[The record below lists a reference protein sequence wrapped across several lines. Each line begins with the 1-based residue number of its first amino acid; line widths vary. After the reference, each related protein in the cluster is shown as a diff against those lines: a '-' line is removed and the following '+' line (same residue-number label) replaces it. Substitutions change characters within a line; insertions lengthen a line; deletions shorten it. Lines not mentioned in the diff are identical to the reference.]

1 MIAERASALRTAHT
15 LVLDAH
21 SIMEAISPIL
31 NRYDCGA
38 SALLITGRRLSD
50 LDLDEDGVIRPLRRG
65 LRTQLRERG
74 VVLVEYNQASGLRWH
89 ASSIEDERDRQTI
102 EEELRRHDLLDVP
115 QDEHEVPRIFRGLD
129 SLLRTPPDHLS
140 WADGD
145 PMRFGVLVS
154 FGEHLVPDVSAGMHT
169 DPQAI
174 AAEVASMLG
183 ESLALQS
190 SGNLFL
196 IEGRDE
202 MIDPLVRDL
211 LLEVRL
217 PQPDGEAKKKFLSA
231 VSDLYD
237 RAELEGGMYVD
248 QVANL
253 VGNTPNR
260 SQESL
265 FRASHYGDAP
275 VTAEDLSDRKA
286 RDIEALSEGTLT
298 LMEQD
303 GIEPLVGSSVETPQH
318 VLDRCAE
325 GLRNARSNMP
335 ANVVLLG
342 APGTGKTVMTLNLA
356 QRAGVPAFEMHSPK
370 DGVVGETERLARVQR
385 QILADLTPHIVFVDE
400 ISEALPMERNDYD
413 GDGGAS
419 RAVGAS
425 LLQVLSDEDRRGH
438 SLLVGATNCPWRF
451 GAAMLKRF
459 TCIPVLF
466 PVRPDYPDILA
477 STFQQVSDEMKAE
490 EPEALAETE
499 FVQEAAQIFYRKTA
513 SARDMR
519 SALDN
524 TVLMEGTL
532 APNQVVQA
540 ARNFT
545 GRTDRP
551 SLIHSEL
558 WAIKATSSKA
568 FFPWNA
574 DPESFPFPDYLD
586 GIVDPETGDID
597 HRELDQRIEEFEP
610 YANV

>member
-1 MIAERASALRTAHT
+1 
-15 LVLDAH
+15 
-21 SIMEAISPIL
+21 
-31 NRYDCGA
+31 
-38 SALLITGRRLSD
+38 
-50 LDLDEDGVIRPLRRG
+50 
-65 LRTQLRERG
+65 
-74 VVLVEYNQASGLRWH
+74 
-89 ASSIEDERDRQTI
+89 
-102 EEELRRHDLLDVP
+102 
-115 QDEHEVPRIFRGLD
+115 
-129 SLLRTPPDHLS
+129 
-140 WADGD
+140 
-145 PMRFGVLVS
+145 MRFAVLVS

-217 PQPDGEAKKKFLSA
+217 PQPNADAKRGFLNV
-231 VSDLYD
+231 VSNLYD
-237 RAELEGGMYVD
+237 RAHLDDGLDLD

-265 FRASHYGDAP
+265 FRASHYGESP
-275 VTAEDLSDRKA
+275 VTAEELSDRKA

-303 GIEPLVGSSVETPQH
+303 GIDSLVGSSVETPQH
-318 VLDRCAE
+318 ILNRCAE
-325 GLRNARSNMP
+325 GLRNARPNMP

-370 DGVVGETERLARVQR
+370 GGVVGETERLARLQR
-385 QILADLTPHIVFVDE
+385 QILADLTPHVVFVDE

-413 GDGGAS
+413 GDGGAN

-438 SLLVGATNCPWRF
+438 SLLVGTTNCPWRF

-459 TCIPVLF
+459 TCVPVLF
-466 PVRPDYPDILA
+466 PVRPDYPAILT
-477 STFQQVSDEMKAE
+477 STLQRVSDEMKTQNW
-490 EPEALAETE
+490 EALVEAA
-499 FVQEAAQIFYRKTA
+499 FVQEAAEVFYRKTA

-524 TVLMEGTL
+524 TMLLEGDLT
-532 APNQVVQA
+532 PSRVVQA
-540 ARNFT
+540 AQNFT

-568 FFPWNA
+568 FFPWSDN
-574 DPESFPFPDYLD
+574 PSSYPFPDYLD
-586 GIVDPETGDID
+586 GIVDPNTGDID
-597 HRELDQRIEEFEP
+597 HRELDQRIEKYEP
-610 YANV
+610 HANV